1 MNKKIYDTAI
11 ELGVRE
17 ENIELCGQNI
27 AKISASGNRVDS
39 KLILVTATSPT
50 PCGEGKTTTSIALAD
65 AFRLLKQSVALS
77 LREPSLGPVFGMKGG
92 ATGGGLASLE
102 NAENIN
108 LHFSGDFH
116 AITSAN
122 NLIASILD
130 NSIYQGNDLDINVNK
145 VYIKRCLDINDR
157 ALRHVKLYDREE
169 SFVITAASDMM
180 AVFSMCKNLE
190 DLRYRIA
197 HMVIAENMNG
207 DYVLV
212 KDLECVD
219 AALALLVR
227 AIKPNLVN
235 TLVGTPAFVHGGPFA
250 NIALGCSSVIA
261 TSMAQSY
268 AEYVITEAGFGS
280 DLGAEKFIDIQSR
293 LNNFPIDCVVMV
305 TTIRSLQHNGDGDVR
320 IGIQNLE
327 KHIHIMR
334 EVFNLNV
341 IVALNRFTHD
351 KEQDIDFVKN
361 YFDKEYCQ
369 VILCEPY
376 TKGGEGAKD
385 LAKEVIDIIDK
396 EKQSKEESK
405 TRKGTYVYEI
415 DSTIQEK
422 INAIAIKVYGAGTV
436 VYSEEAKKSIA
447 HFALGEYA
455 KLPVC
460 IAKTQYSFSDDAKLL
475 GAASGFEFK
484 IRDVKLNSGA
494 GFFVVIAGDVMI
506 MPGLGRDSRYKKIK
520 VSSNGNVG
528 GMM

>member
-1 MNKKIYDTAI
+1 M
-11 ELGVRE
+11 
-17 ENIELCGQNI
+17 
-27 AKISASGNRVDS
+27 
-39 KLILVTATSPT
+39 
-50 PCGEGKTTTSIALAD
+50 
-65 AFRLLKQSVALS
+65 
-77 LREPSLGPVFGMKGG
+77 
-92 ATGGGLASLE
+92 
-102 NAENIN
+102 
-108 LHFSGDFH
+108 
-116 AITSAN
+116 
-122 NLIASILD
+122 
-130 NSIYQGNDLDINVNK
+130 
-145 VYIKRCLDINDR
+145 
-157 ALRHVKLYDREE
+157 
-169 SFVITAASDMM
+169 
-180 AVFSMCKNLE
+180 
-190 DLRYRIA
+190 
-197 HMVIAENMNG
+197 
-207 DYVLV
+207 
-212 KDLECVD
+212 
-219 AALALLVR
+219 
-227 AIKPNLVN
+227 
-235 TLVGTPAFVHGGPFA
+235 VGTPAFVHGGPFA

-261 TSMAQSY
+261 TNIAQSY

-280 DLGAEKFIDIQSR
+280 DLGAEKFIYIQSR

-305 TTIRSLQHNGDGDVR
+305 TTIRSLQHNGDSDVR

-341 IVALNRFTHD
+341 VVALNRFTHD
-351 KEQDIDFVKN
+351 KEQDINFVKS
-361 YFDKEYCQ
+361 YFDTEYCK

-385 LAKEVIDIIDK
+385 LAKEVMYIIDK

-405 TRKGTYVYEI
+405 TRKGTYVYEL

-436 VYSEEAKKSIA
+436 VYSKEAKKSMA

-460 IAKTQYSFSDDAKLL
+460 IAKTQYSFSDDANLL

-484 IRDVKLNSGA
+484 IREVELNSGA

-520 VSSNGNVG
+520 VDSKGNVE